1 MDNGNAVGWKIDY
14 KCILLL
20 HRLDSFD
27 NAHREY
33 NLQNTHAL
41 QYSHNWQLWYIFHPT
56 IVRYFTALFIL
67 GGGGWGSCFHIL
79 RTTLAKFLHCFSE
92 NFISNSKTV
101 TLYKYLY
108 ASLVSNENELYLKHL
123 IAWKNWVKFGFN
135 ELRKLLSNSKKLHL
149 FTNQCVPEQWQ
160 VWV

>member
-1 MDNGNAVGWKIDY
+1 MQLVGRENINAFSCYTDWTILTMRIVSTIYKIHMPWNI
-14 KCILLL
+14 CIN
-20 HRLDSFD
+20 SNYGVF
-27 NAHREY
+27 
-33 NLQNTHAL
+33 HA
-41 QYSHNWQLWYIFHPT
+41 T
-56 IVRYFTALFIL
+56 IVRYLTPFRFWKVT
-67 GGGGWGSCFHIL
+67 FHIL
-79 RTTLAKFLHCFSE
+79 RTTLAKVLHCFSE

-149 FTNQCVPEQWQ
+149 FTNQCLPEHRQ
-160 VWV
+160 V